1 MLNSI
6 KEGSILLKPQ
16 FLPLEVY
23 NSTLNLFNNN
33 KFYATYQPTEIFYGN
48 RLQAY
53 PCYQYVLK
61 ENENIIFEKLLSDY
75 LDTPVDVLTIARKII
90 TSEIQQSKCNTKYGY
105 IHQDS
110 HCDLAAVL
118 PFDQTID
125 GGTAFF
131 ENIWDKYPDITVGA
145 YPNRLVIYN
154 SQRPHAPS
162 HDFTFVE
169 RKVLAFMIK
178 VK

>member
-1 MLNSI
+1 MLKSV

-23 NSTLNLFNNN
+23 NSTLDIFNNN
-33 KFYATYQPTEIFYGN
+33 KFYATYQPSEIFYGN

-53 PCYQYVLK
+53 PCHQYILRED
-61 ENENIIFEKLLSDY
+61 ENKIFTDLMCQLLE
-75 LDTPVDVLTIARKII
+75 TPIELFTIARKII
-90 TSEIQQSKCNTKYGY
+90 TTEIQQSKCNTKYGY

-118 PFDQTID
+118 PFDQTVD

-131 ENIWDKYPDITVGA
+131 ENIWDKYPDVTVGA
-145 YPNRLVIYN
+145 YPNRLIVYN
-154 SQRPHAPS
+154 SQRPHSPS
-162 HDFTFVE
+162 HDFTFAE

-178 VK
+178 LK

>member
-1 MLNSI
+1 MIKSI

-16 FLPLEVY
+16 FLPPEVY
-23 NSTLNLFNNN
+23 AQTLNLFNNN
-33 KFYATYQPTEIFYGN
+33 KFYATYQPVEIYYGN

-61 ENENIIFEKLLSDY
+61 ADENKIFQELLSDY
-75 LDTPVDVLTIARKII
+75 LQAVLDVTTIARKIN
-90 TSEIQQSKCNTKYGY
+90 TEEISKSKCNTRYGY

-110 HCDLAAVL
+110 NCDIAGVL
-118 PFDQTID
+118 PFEQTVS

-131 ENIWDKYPDITVGA
+131 ENMWDKYPDIEVGA
-145 YPNRLVIYN
+145 YPNRLLIYN
-154 SQRPHAPS
+154 SQRPHSPS
-162 HDFTFVE
+162 HDFTFTE

-178 VK
+178 CK